1 MPIIEAKSLNTPNE
15 YCILTTMP
23 ALSKKGLM
31 KLKGRTFS
39 EEEYELLR
47 EALKASGFHNVNGAV
62 NTIANYVGYK
72 AFCSTRNT
80 KTITGIRSSWRSLRK
95 SPRRESPIISKR

>member
-1 MPIIEAKSLNTPNE
+1 
-15 YCILTTMP
+15 MP

-47 EALKASGFHNVNGAV
+47 EALKASGFHNMNGAI
-62 NTIANYVGYK
+62 NTIADYIGYK
-72 AFCSTRNT
+72 AFLLYEEYEDDYGH
-80 KTITGIRSSWRSLRK
+80 KIFMEIIEEITPKGISYHIK
-95 SPRRESPIISKR
+95 EVTVE